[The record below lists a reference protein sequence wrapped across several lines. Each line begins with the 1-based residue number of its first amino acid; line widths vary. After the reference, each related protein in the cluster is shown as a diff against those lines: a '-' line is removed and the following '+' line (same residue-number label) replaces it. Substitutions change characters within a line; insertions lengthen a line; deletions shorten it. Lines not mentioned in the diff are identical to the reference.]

1 MSTIRETCLLELGF
15 QGATVAVLR
24 PASLADVYA
33 AAAAVPVP
41 DSLGEDKAVNVAYQ
55 MAIEDAQVLYQIES
69 LGALDP
75 VPGVADLVAA
85 LDPDD
90 MALLR
95 KAADRLKKKL
105 RQSKRDS
112 SPIDAQN
119 TSSSEPASV

>member
-41 DSLGEDKAVNVAYQ
+41 DSLGEDKAANVAYQ
-55 MAIEDAQVLYQIES
+55 MAIEDAQVLCQIES

-95 KAADRLKKKL
+95 QAADRLKKKL
-105 RQSKRDS
+105 RPSKPGFP
-112 SPIDAQN
+112 PIVEPSM
-119 TSSSEPASV
+119 SSSAPASV

>member
-15 QGATVAVLR
+15 QGETVAVLR

-41 DSLGEDKAVNVAYQ
+41 DSLGADKAVNVAYQ
-55 MAIEDAQVLYQIES
+55 MAIEDAQVLCQIES
-69 LGALDP
+69 LGALEP
-75 VPGVADLVAA
+75 VPGVAVLVAA

-95 KAADRLKKKL
+95 SAADRLKKKL

-112 SPIDAQN
+112 SPIDALN